1 MGASRGGGQNH
12 RSRTEAAVSPMHGA
26 SAKREAAFVPAV
38 LDLSVDEPDAPGG
51 GFVDPE
57 AFARALPIL
66 ARRGVRHLNFQGRE
80 PLRHPAI
87 VAMVAA
93 ARAAGM
99 RPNLVTDGWRLP
111 ELAGGLADAGVQN
124 LLVSIDCADAGAHGQ
139 DRARPDLSCRIERG
153 IARMRARGVPVVAS
167 VVVSRR
173 IDVDALPDALEQLG
187 FDAVSF
193 SYPRGDQGDISDEE
207 LLAALDAVLR
217 MRDRFPVLNPA
228 ASIRDV
234 QRHLRGEPERFA
246 CVGGFKYFYMDRRLD
261 IWRCEAWAE
270 PMGSVFELDRLAD
283 DRSRCTACTLS
294 CYRDASALMHAGIA
308 AADAAAAMSRA
319 QPVAAARVLFNEAVA
334 QSLGATLAEAGLL
347 TTLGLRRAPFSAS
360 RAAGW

>member
-1 MGASRGGGQNH
+1 MGARRGGGQNG

-38 LDLSVDEPDAPGG
+38 LDLSVDEPGPDG

-87 VAMVAA
+87 VEMVAA
-93 ARAAGM
+93 ARGAGM
-99 RPNLVTDGWRLP
+99 RPNLVTDGRRLT
-111 ELAGGLADAGVQN
+111 EQAGGLADAGVQN
-124 LLVSIDCADAGAHGQ
+124 LLVTIGGADTAAHGR
-139 DRARPDLSCRIERG
+139 DRGGPALSRRIEQG

-173 IDVDALPDALEQLG
+173 IDFDALPDALERLG
-187 FDAVSF
+187 FDAASF
-193 SYPRGDQGDISDEE
+193 SYPRQPCDDFTDEE
-207 LLAALDAVLR
+207 LLAALEAILR

-261 IWRCEAWAE
+261 VWRCEAWAQ
-270 PMGSVFELDRLAD
+270 PIGSVFELDRFPD

-308 AADAAAAMSRA
+308 AADAAAAMARA
-319 QPVAAARVLFNEAVA
+319 QPIAAARALFNDAVA

-347 TTLGLRRAPFSAS
+347 TTLGLRRAPFSAT